1 MLVGSSYT
9 HPYWCKLSSSRV
21 TKSLFSYS
29 LFIVTLKTIGVL
41 EPKLTFFLLLSFSVE
56 VEEGL
61 EDAFLEFLVAETLLK
76 KYLTV

>member
-9 HPYWCKLSSSRV
+9 HPYWCRLSFSRV
-21 TKSLFSYS
+21 TKNLFSYS
-29 LFIVTLKTIGVL
+29 LPIVTLKIIGVL

-56 VEEGL
+56 VEKGL
-61 EDAFLEFLVAETLLK
+61 GDAFLEFLVAETLLK